1 MDFQEFSQQNQPQK
15 STSEI
20 ISHAFETYKGVF
32 LYAIVAMVLY
42 FVASMLIQPISGF
55 DSRAFSEEITSADG
69 DFTSIDIWS
78 IPGMKL
84 YYGLSG
90 LLGLVLAPLYVGV
103 IYVANKYNFKQPVN
117 FSDLFIGYKQNFLNI
132 VIYSLISSIIFT
144 VAFMMCLLPGLLV
157 MPFLMLGYPILLFE
171 NASFADALSKSFNIA
186 KENYGTFL
194 GVSLLSLLISISG
207 ILLCGIGIIA
217 TMPFFLVAMYSI
229 YCAFLGRPRQIEFK
243 N

>member
-1 MDFQEFSQQNQPQK
+1 MQETEATIKTSLLPESKLAVAESRSF
-15 STSEI
+15 STS
-20 ISHAFETYKGVF
+20 SLMDKSFSTVSYTHLDVYKRQPLKKANVNLLGEKIQKMVIAN
-32 LYAIVAMVLY
+32 AIGIPVVAIGQGLVALIGYLIFGAPSAVLL
-42 FVASMLIQPISGF
+42 FALTCVASMLPVSYTHLDVYKRQ
-55 DSRAFSEEITSADG
+55 

-144 VAFMMCLLPGLLV
+144 VTFMMCLLPGLLV
-157 MPFLMLGYPILLFE
+157 MPFLMLG
-171 NASFADALSKSFNIA
+171 
-186 KENYGTFL
+186 
-194 GVSLLSLLISISG
+194 LSLIHI
-207 ILLCGIGIIA
+207 
-217 TMPFFLVAMYSI
+217 
-229 YCAFLGRPRQIEFK
+229 
-243 N
+243 

>member
-20 ISHAFETYKGVF
+20 ISHAFENYKGTF
-32 LYAIVAMVLY
+32 LYAILAMALY
-42 FVASMLIQPISGF
+42 FIASMLVQAVSGF
-55 DSRAFSEEITSADG
+55 DSQTFSEEIRSADG

-78 IPGMKL
+78 IPGMKV

-103 IYVANKYNFKQPVN
+103 IYIANKYNFKEKIN

-132 VIYSLISSIIFT
+132 VIYSLISSIIFMI
-144 VAFMMCLLPGLLV
+144 AFVLCVLPVFFV
-157 MPFLMLGYPILLFE
+157 MPLLLLGYPILLFE
-171 NASFADALSKSFNIA
+171 NASFGEALSKSFNIA

-194 GVSLLSLLISISG
+194 GVSVLSLLISLSG
-207 ILLCGIGIIA
+207 VLLCGIGIIA
-217 TMPFFLVAMYSI
+217 TAPFFLVAMYSA
-229 YCAFLGRPRQIEFK
+229 YCAFLGRPRQIDF
-243 N
+243 NS